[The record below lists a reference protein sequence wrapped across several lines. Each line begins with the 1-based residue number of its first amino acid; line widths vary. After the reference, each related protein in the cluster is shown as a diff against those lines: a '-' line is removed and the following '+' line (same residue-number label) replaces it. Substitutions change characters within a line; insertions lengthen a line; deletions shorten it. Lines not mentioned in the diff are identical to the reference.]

1 MSLMPAVYYFGSK
14 NQNRLKEW
22 HGVARRLAKAG
33 MTSERSERFLLRTI
47 MTITQRAL
55 VR

>member
-1 MSLMPAVYYFGSK
+1 MSLMPATVS
-14 NQNRLKEW
+14 R
-22 HGVARRLAKAG
+22 GVLRRLVL
-33 MTSERSERFLLRTI
+33 MSERSERFLLRTI

>member
-1 MSLMPAVYYFGSK
+1 MSLMPATASHVVLRK
-14 NQNRLKEW
+14 L
-22 HGVARRLAKAG
+22 VL
-33 MTSERSERFLLRTI
+33 MSERSERFLSHTI